1 MQHKVSKH
9 ATTDLTQGRHFATI
23 AKFALPFML
32 SDFLQQLYNAV
43 DSIIIGQNLGSV
55 ALAGIGV
62 ATPIM
67 SIVMNFLMGLAMG
80 TGVILSQYFG
90 RGDMTTLKR
99 VLSTGMIAGGIFT
112 VVMSG
117 ICVGLSEH
125 FLIWLGTPA
134 EAIPPANSY
143 LKIIFAGGVFTFLY
157 NYYMFS
163 MRAVGNSVAPLVFLG
178 AGVVLNAAL
187 DIILVVHTPLGIEG
201 AAVATIAAQAL
212 SVFMCVIYVRKRVE
226 ILHIRRKE
234 WVFDRRLF
242 ATCMTYGLTV
252 GLQQVVVYAGRL
264 AVQGL
269 VNTYGTDVM
278 AGVNNATRLDALMQT
293 PWRGYT
299 NALTNYY
306 AQNWGAGK
314 RMRINLGFKDSI
326 WLAAVNAVIFLLAGV
341 FLSVPLSR
349 AFVGEGEGALVVEV
363 SARFLEITTYGYAFV
378 GIILLSQAFFK
389 GVGMMKCFF
398 MTTVSSIAG
407 RVAFSYLFDRF
418 WGLEGMYWAVP
429 ASWVLA
435 GCVGIIFII
444 YTYARR
450 ISKMPA
456 SPFKPQSC
464 YNAAL
469 IITKADKVDVTVSGE
484 YY

>member
-1 MQHKVSKH
+1 
-9 ATTDLTQGRHFATI
+9 
-23 AKFALPFML
+23 ML

-90 RGDMTTLKR
+90 SKDNATLKR
-99 VLSTGMIAGGIFT
+99 VLTTGMISGGVFT

-117 ICVGLSEH
+117 ICVGLSEY

-134 EAIPPANSY
+134 EAIPPADSY
-143 LKIIFAGGVFTFLY
+143 LKIVFAGGIFTFLY

-163 MRAVGNSVAPLVFLG
+163 MRAVGNSVAPLMFLG
-178 AGVVLNAAL
+178 AGVVINAVL
-187 DIILVVHTPLGIEG
+187 DVILVIYTPLGIEG
-201 AAVATIAAQAL
+201 AAIATVAAQAL
-212 SVFMCVIYVRKRVE
+212 SVLMCAIYVRKRVE
-226 ILHIRRKE
+226 ILHIRRNE
-234 WVFDRRLF
+234 WVFDKRLF
-242 ATCMTYGLTV
+242 SACMTYGLTV
-252 GLQQVVVYAGRL
+252 GLQQVVVYAGRI

-306 AQNWGAGK
+306 AQNRGAGK
-314 RMRINLGFKDSI
+314 RMRIMLGFKDSLLLAVVNAALF
-326 WLAAVNAVIFLLAGV
+326 LAAGIFL
-341 FLSVPLSR
+341 SMPLSLM
-349 AFVGEGEGALVVEV
+349 FVGEGDSQTVALV
-363 SARFLEITTYGYAFV
+363 SARFLEITTYGYIFV
-378 GIILLSQAFFK
+378 GIILLAQAFFK

-398 MTTVSSIAG
+398 MTTVSSILG
-407 RVAFSYLFDRF
+407 RVAFSYLFDHF

-435 GCVGIIFII
+435 GVVGIIFMI
-444 YTYARR
+444 YTYFHRIRR
-450 ISKMPA
+450 MPVN
-456 SPFKPQSC
+456 PFLPAPC
-464 YNAAL
+464 YNAEL
-469 IITKADKVDVTVSGE
+469 LMRKSGL
-484 YY
+484 

>member
-1 MQHKVSKH
+1 
-9 ATTDLTQGRHFATI
+9 
-23 AKFALPFML
+23 ML

-90 RGDMTTLKR
+90 SKDNATLKR
-99 VLSTGMIAGGIFT
+99 VLTTGMISGGVFT

-117 ICVGLSEH
+117 ICVGLSEY

-134 EAIPPANSY
+134 EAIPPADSY
-143 LKIIFAGGVFTFLY
+143 LKIVFAGGIFTFLY

-163 MRAVGNSVAPLVFLG
+163 MRAVGNSVAPLMFLG
-178 AGVVLNAAL
+178 AGVVINAVL
-187 DIILVVHTPLGIEG
+187 DVILVIYTPLGIEG
-201 AAVATIAAQAL
+201 AAIATVAAQAL
-212 SVFMCVIYVRKRVE
+212 SVLMCAIYVRKRVE
-226 ILHIRRKE
+226 ILHIRRNE

-242 ATCMTYGLTV
+242 SACMTYGLTV
-252 GLQQVVVYAGRL
+252 GLQQVVVYAGRI

-306 AQNWGAGK
+306 AQNRGAGK
-314 RMRINLGFKDSI
+314 RMRIMLGFKDSLLLAVVNAALF
-326 WLAAVNAVIFLLAGV
+326 LAAGIFL
-341 FLSVPLSR
+341 SMPLSLM
-349 AFVGEGEGALVVEV
+349 FVGEGDSQTVALV
-363 SARFLEITTYGYAFV
+363 SARFLEITTYGYIFV
-378 GIILLSQAFFK
+378 GIILLAQAFFK

-398 MTTVSSIAG
+398 MTTVSSILG
-407 RVAFSYLFDRF
+407 RVAFSYLFDHF

-435 GCVGIIFII
+435 GVVGIIFMI
-444 YTYARR
+444 YTYFHRIRR
-450 ISKMPA
+450 MPVN
-456 SPFKPQSC
+456 PFLPAPC
-464 YNAAL
+464 YNAEL
-469 IITKADKVDVTVSGE
+469 LMRKSGL
-484 YY
+484 

>member
-1 MQHKVSKH
+1 
-9 ATTDLTQGRHFATI
+9 
-23 AKFALPFML
+23 ML

-90 RGDMTTLKR
+90 RGDYATLKR
-99 VLSTGMIAGGIFT
+99 VLTTGMIAGGVFT
-112 VVMSG
+112 VVMSA
-117 ICVGLSEH
+117 ICVGLSKY
-125 FLIWLGTPA
+125 FLIWLGTPQ
-134 EAIPPANSY
+134 EAVPPADSY
-143 LKIIFAGGVFTFLY
+143 LKIIFAGGIFTFLY

-178 AGVVLNAAL
+178 AGVILNAFL
-187 DIILVVHTPLGIEG
+187 DVILVVYTPLGIRG
-201 AAVATIAAQAL
+201 AAIATIAAQAL
-212 SVFMCVIYVRKRVE
+212 SVAMCVIYVKRRVE

-234 WVFDRRLF
+234 WVFDRKLF
-242 ATCMTYGLTV
+242 STCMTYGLTV

-314 RMRINLGFKDSI
+314 KMRIQLGFKDSL
-326 WLAAVNAVIFLLAGV
+326 WLAAVNAAVFLFVGI

-349 AFVGEGEGALVVEV
+349 AFVGDGDTQVVV
-363 SARFLEITTYGYAFV
+363 DVGARFLEITTYGYVFV

-398 MTTVSSIAG
+398 LTTVSSIAG
-407 RVAFSYLFDRF
+407 RVAFSYLFDSF
-418 WGLEGMYWAVP
+418 WGIEGMYWAVP

-435 GCVGIIFII
+435 SAVGIVFII
-444 YTYARR
+444 YTYFRR
-450 ISKMPA
+450 IRKMPA
-456 SPFKPQSC
+456 NPFKNPTC
-464 YNAAL
+464 YNAGL
-469 IITKADKVDVTVSGE
+469 IISKKDKVEVSVSGD
-484 YY
+484 YYA

>member
-1 MQHKVSKH
+1 
-9 ATTDLTQGRHFATI
+9 
-23 AKFALPFML
+23 ML

-90 RGDMTTLKR
+90 SKDNATLKR
-99 VLSTGMIAGGIFT
+99 VLTTGMISGGVFT

-117 ICVGLSEH
+117 ICVGLSEY

-134 EAIPPANSY
+134 EAILPADSY
-143 LKIIFAGGVFTFLY
+143 LKIVFAGGIFTFLY

-163 MRAVGNSVAPLVFLG
+163 MRAVGNSVAPLMFLG
-178 AGVVLNAAL
+178 AGVVINAVL
-187 DIILVVHTPLGIEG
+187 DVILVIYTPLGIEG
-201 AAVATIAAQAL
+201 AAIATVAAQAL
-212 SVFMCVIYVRKRVE
+212 SVLMCAIYVRKRVE
-226 ILHIRRKE
+226 ILHIRRNE

-242 ATCMTYGLTV
+242 SACMTYGLTV
-252 GLQQVVVYAGRL
+252 GLQQVVVYAGRI

-306 AQNWGAGK
+306 AQNRGAGK
-314 RMRINLGFKDSI
+314 RMRIMLGFKDSLLLAVVNAALF
-326 WLAAVNAVIFLLAGV
+326 LAAGILL
-341 FLSVPLSR
+341 SMPLSLM
-349 AFVGEGEGALVVEV
+349 FVGEGDSQTVALV
-363 SARFLEITTYGYAFV
+363 SARFLEITTYGYIFV
-378 GIILLSQAFFK
+378 GIILLAQAFFK

-398 MTTVSSIAG
+398 MTTVSSILG
-407 RVAFSYLFDRF
+407 RVAFSYLFDHF

-435 GCVGIIFII
+435 GVVGIIFMI
-444 YTYARR
+444 YTYFHRIRR
-450 ISKMPA
+450 MPVN
-456 SPFKPQSC
+456 PFLPAPC
-464 YNAAL
+464 YNAEL
-469 IITKADKVDVTVSGE
+469 LMRKSGL
-484 YY
+484 

>member
-1 MQHKVSKH
+1 
-9 ATTDLTQGRHFATI
+9 
-23 AKFALPFML
+23 ML

-90 RGDMTTLKR
+90 SKDNATLKR
-99 VLSTGMIAGGIFT
+99 VLTTGMISGGVFT

-117 ICVGLSEH
+117 ICVGLSEY

-134 EAIPPANSY
+134 EAIPPADSY
-143 LKIIFAGGVFTFLY
+143 LKIVFAGGIFTFLY

-163 MRAVGNSVAPLVFLG
+163 MRAVGNSVAPLMFLG
-178 AGVVLNAAL
+178 AGVVINAVL
-187 DIILVVHTPLGIEG
+187 DVILVIYTPLGIEG
-201 AAVATIAAQAL
+201 AAIATVAAQAL
-212 SVFMCVIYVRKRVE
+212 SVLMCAIYVRKRVE
-226 ILHIRRKE
+226 ILHIRRNE

-242 ATCMTYGLTV
+242 SACMTYGLTV
-252 GLQQVVVYAGRL
+252 GLQQVVVYAGRI

-306 AQNWGAGK
+306 AQNRGAGK
-314 RMRINLGFKDSI
+314 RMRIMLGFKDSLLLAVVNAALF
-326 WLAAVNAVIFLLAGV
+326 LAAGIFL
-341 FLSVPLSR
+341 SMPLSLM
-349 AFVGEGEGALVVEV
+349 FVGEGDSQTVALV
-363 SARFLEITTYGYAFV
+363 SARFLEITTYGYIFV
-378 GIILLSQAFFK
+378 GIILLAQAFFK

-398 MTTVSSIAG
+398 MTTVSSILG
-407 RVAFSYLFDRF
+407 RVAFSYLFDHF

-435 GCVGIIFII
+435 GVVGIIFMI
-444 YTYARR
+444 YTYFHRIRR
-450 ISKMPA
+450 MPVN
-456 SPFKPQSC
+456 PFLPAPC
-464 YNAAL
+464 YNAEL
-469 IITKADKVDVTVSGE
+469 LMRNSGL
-484 YY
+484 

>member
-1 MQHKVSKH
+1 
-9 ATTDLTQGRHFATI
+9 
-23 AKFALPFML
+23 ML

-90 RGDMTTLKR
+90 SKDNATLKR
-99 VLSTGMIAGGIFT
+99 VLTTGMISGGVFT

-117 ICVGLSEH
+117 ICVGLSEY

-134 EAIPPANSY
+134 EAIPPADSY
-143 LKIIFAGGVFTFLY
+143 LKIVFAGGIFTFLY

-163 MRAVGNSVAPLVFLG
+163 MRAVGNSVAPLMFLG
-178 AGVVLNAAL
+178 AGVVINAVL
-187 DIILVVHTPLGIEG
+187 DVILVIYTPLGIEG
-201 AAVATIAAQAL
+201 AAIATVAAQAL
-212 SVFMCVIYVRKRVE
+212 SVLMCAIYVRKRVE
-226 ILHIRRKE
+226 ILHIRRNE

-242 ATCMTYGLTV
+242 SACMTYGLTV
-252 GLQQVVVYAGRL
+252 GLQQVVVYAGRI

-306 AQNWGAGK
+306 AQNRGAGK
-314 RMRINLGFKDSI
+314 RMRIMLGFKDSLL
-326 WLAAVNAVIFLLAGV
+326 LAVVNAALFLAVGIFL
-341 FLSVPLSR
+341 SMPLSLM
-349 AFVGEGEGALVVEV
+349 FVGEGDSQTVALV
-363 SARFLEITTYGYAFV
+363 SARFLEITTYGYIFV
-378 GIILLSQAFFK
+378 GIILLAQAFFK

-398 MTTVSSIAG
+398 MTTVSSILG
-407 RVAFSYLFDRF
+407 RVAFSYLFDHF

-435 GCVGIIFII
+435 GVVGIIFMI
-444 YTYARR
+444 YTYFHRIRR
-450 ISKMPA
+450 MPVN
-456 SPFKPQSC
+456 PFLPAPC
-464 YNAAL
+464 YNAEL
-469 IITKADKVDVTVSGE
+469 LMRKSGL
-484 YY
+484 

>member
-1 MQHKVSKH
+1 
-9 ATTDLTQGRHFATI
+9 
-23 AKFALPFML
+23 ML

-90 RGDMTTLKR
+90 SKDNATLKM
-99 VLSTGMIAGGIFT
+99 VLTTGMISGGVFT

-117 ICVGLSEH
+117 ICVGLSEY

-134 EAIPPANSY
+134 EAIPPADSY
-143 LKIIFAGGVFTFLY
+143 LKIVFAGGIFTFLY

-163 MRAVGNSVAPLVFLG
+163 MRAVGNSVAPLMFLG
-178 AGVVLNAAL
+178 AGVVINAVL
-187 DIILVVHTPLGIEG
+187 DVILVIYTPLGIEG
-201 AAVATIAAQAL
+201 AAIATVAAQAL
-212 SVFMCVIYVRKRVE
+212 SVLMCAIYVRKRVE
-226 ILHIRRKE
+226 ILHIRRNE

-242 ATCMTYGLTV
+242 SACMTYGLTV
-252 GLQQVVVYAGRL
+252 GLQQVVVYAGRI

-306 AQNWGAGK
+306 AQNRGAGK
-314 RMRINLGFKDSI
+314 RMRIMLGFKDSLLLAVVNAALF
-326 WLAAVNAVIFLLAGV
+326 LAAGIFL
-341 FLSVPLSR
+341 SMPLSLM
-349 AFVGEGEGALVVEV
+349 FVGEGDSQTVALV
-363 SARFLEITTYGYAFV
+363 SARFLEITTYGYIFV
-378 GIILLSQAFFK
+378 GIILLAQAFFK

-398 MTTVSSIAG
+398 MTTVSSILG
-407 RVAFSYLFDRF
+407 RVAFSYLFDHF

-435 GCVGIIFII
+435 GVVGIIFMI
-444 YTYARR
+444 YTYFHRIRR
-450 ISKMPA
+450 MPVN
-456 SPFKPQSC
+456 PFLPAPC
-464 YNAAL
+464 YNAEL
-469 IITKADKVDVTVSGE
+469 LMRKSGL
-484 YY
+484 